1 MQKSYTEETGF
12 NMLNKTKGNPLASRL
27 PFVDIKN
34 AVLGKKYD
42 LSLVFIGS
50 TLSRRLN
57 REYRGKDKPANVLSF
72 PLSKE
77 SGEIFID
84 IKEATKQAPSFGATA
99 PKFIGQLFIHGLC
112 HLKGFNHG
120 SRMEKEEE
128 KIREKFKF

>member
-1 MQKSYTEETGF
+1 MRNNTKS
-12 NMLNKTKGNPLASRL
+12 NPPGGGL
-27 PFVDIKN
+27 PFLDIKN

-57 REYRGKDKPANVLSF
+57 KEHRKKDKPANILSF
-72 PLSKE
+72 PLSEE

-84 IKEATKQAPSFGATA
+84 IREAAKQAPSFNASA
-99 PKFIGQLFIHGLC
+99 SKFIGQLFIHGLF
-112 HLKGFNHG
+112 HLKGFTHG

-128 KIREKFKF
+128 KIRDKFGLY

>member
-1 MQKSYTEETGF
+1 MGDGLSI
-12 NMLNKTKGNPLASRL
+12 LNKTKGNPLASGL

-34 AVLGKKYD
+34 TILGKKYD

-57 REYRGKDKPANVLSF
+57 KEYRGKDTPANVLSF

-77 SGEIFID
+77 SGEMFID
-84 IKEATKQAPSFGATA
+84 IREAAKQAPLFEASER
-99 PKFIGQLFIHGLC
+99 KFMGQLFIHGLF
-112 HLKGFNHG
+112 HLKGFAHG

-128 KIREKFKF
+128 KIRKNFGL

>member
-1 MQKSYTEETGF
+1 METIGF
-12 NMLNKTKGNPLASRL
+12 GMRNNTKGKLPRL
-27 PFVDIKN
+27 PFLDIKN

-57 REYRGKDKPANVLSF
+57 KEHRNKDKPANILSF

-84 IKEATKQAPSFGATA
+84 VKEASKQAPSFDVSP
-99 PKFIGQLFIHGLC
+99 PKFLGHLFIHGLF

-128 KIREKFKF
+128 KIRNKFGL

>member
-1 MQKSYTEETGF
+1 MEEGGVSVR
-12 NMLNKTKGNPLASRL
+12 NNTKGNPLAGGL
-27 PFVDIKN
+27 PFLDIKN

-42 LSLVFIGS
+42 LSLVFIGN

-57 REYRGKDKPANVLSF
+57 KEHRGKDKPANILSF

-84 IKEATKQAPSFGATA
+84 IKESTKQAPSFEVPA
-99 PKFIGQLFIHGLC
+99 PQFIGQLLIHGLF
-112 HLKGFNHG
+112 HLKGHEHG

-128 KIREKFKF
+128 KVRRKFGL

>member
-1 MQKSYTEETGF
+1 MDEKFS
-12 NMLNKTKGNPLASRL
+12 MLNKTKGNPSFDGL

-34 AVLGKKYD
+34 TILGKKYD

-50 TLSRRLN
+50 IRSRRLN

-84 IKEATKQAPSFGATA
+84 VKEATKQAPSFEAKPA
-99 PKFIGQLFIHGLC
+99 QFIGQLFIHGLY
-112 HLKGFNHG
+112 HLKGLTHG

-128 KIREKFKF
+128 KVRKKFGL

>member
-1 MQKSYTEETGF
+1 METIGF
-12 NMLNKTKGNPLASRL
+12 DMRNNTKGKLPRL

-34 AVLGKKYD
+34 AVLGEKYD

-50 TLSRRLN
+50 ALSRRLN
-57 REYRGKDKPANVLSF
+57 KEHRAKDKPANILSF

-84 IKEATKQAPSFGATA
+84 VKEATKQAPSFEVSP
-99 PKFIGQLFIHGLC
+99 PKFIGQLLIHGLF
-112 HLKGFNHG
+112 HLKGLTHG

-128 KIREKFKF
+128 KIRRKFKL

>member
-1 MQKSYTEETGF
+1 MDEGGVSIR
-12 NMLNKTKGNPLASRL
+12 NNTKGNPPTDGL
-27 PFVDIKN
+27 PFLDIKN

-57 REYRGKDKPANVLSF
+57 REHREKDKPANILSF

-84 IKEATKQAPSFGATA
+84 IKESTKQAPSFEV
-99 PKFIGQLFIHGLC
+99 PVPQFLGQLFIHGLF
-112 HLKGFNHG
+112 HLKGLTHG

-128 KIREKFKF
+128 KIRKKFAF